1 MISNAPADPGHVIHN
16 FGCKID
22 EINEAGEAQVSLAG
36 RPFTIRREFIED
48 ISAARLTPAIAG
60 LKRALLVL
68 HAPRDQTVGIENAGE
83 IFSAAKH
90 PKSFVTLDNADH
102 LLSRAEDAEYAADV
116 IAAWSRRYL
125 GLKDDPAPAD
135 APEGIAR
142 VSEVD
147 PAGFLQDI
155 EAGPKHHLLADE
167 PASYGGTDAGPS
179 PYQFLSA
186 GLGACT
192 SMTIRMY
199 AKRKG
204 WPLEHVSVD
213 VSHDKVH
220 AQDCADCPDKTA
232 KALARR
238 VRRVHHRT
246 GRKVTLVGHSLG
258 GLLVKSV
265 SQEHPEMVE
274 SVVTMGSPFKEI
286 VRAHPAVIGLWDR
299 LKLVQGGLI
308 GRNLNPSC
316 GTGHCT
322 CAFVRNMMQPRDTAP
337 PQFAIYSKG
346 DGVVEWTSCIE
357 DEEHRNAEVKGTHI
371 GMVYNA
377 DVFRA
382 LSNRLAD
389 VT

>member
-1 MISNAPADPGHVIHN
+1 MSSKPNFDPG
-16 FGCKID
+16 
-22 EINEAGEAQVSLAG
+22 
-36 RPFTIRREFIED
+36 
-48 ISAARLTPAIAG
+48 AARPMGDFIDPFSHDPSVERTITPLWKEAKWGLEWAQLRFSRVYYGHGVKRGNGAPIVLVPGFMAG
-60 LKRALLVL
+60 DGMMLEMHWWLR
-68 HAPRDQTVGIENAGE
+68 RIGY
-83 IFSAAKH
+83 
-90 PKSFVTLDNADH
+90 KSF
-102 LLSRAEDAEYAADV
+102 LSN
-116 IAAWSRRYL
+116 IIWNN
-125 GLKDDPAPAD
+125 
-135 APEGIAR
+135 
-142 VSEVD
+142 
-147 PAGFLQDI
+147 
-155 EAGPKHHLLADE
+155 
-167 PASYGGTDAGPS
+167 
-179 PYQFLSA
+179 
-186 GLGACT
+186 
-192 SMTIRMY
+192 
-199 AKRKG
+199 
-204 WPLEHVSVD
+204 
-213 VSHDKVH
+213 
-220 AQDCADCPDKTA
+220 DCPDKTA

-274 SVVTMGSPFKEI
+274 SVVTLGSPFKEI